1 MDCSLPTLTAT
12 ATATAKSLKPPINE
26 EFFRISGVRK
36 DIKNQRHINNRSL
49 SHIQGLSGTMPL
61 KLDAVVPLGRN
72 QMLVETAFYM
82 SLAIGSFLH
91 IKPLATLVIS
101 IGQLFSYNL
110 HVH

>member
-1 MDCSLPTLTAT
+1 
-12 ATATAKSLKPPINE
+12 
-26 EFFRISGVRK
+26 
-36 DIKNQRHINNRSL
+36 
-49 SHIQGLSGTMPL
+49 MPL
-61 KLDAVVPLGRN
+61 KLDAVVPLGN

>member
-1 MDCSLPTLTAT
+1 
-12 ATATAKSLKPPINE
+12 
-26 EFFRISGVRK
+26 
-36 DIKNQRHINNRSL
+36 
-49 SHIQGLSGTMPL
+49 MPL

-82 SLAIGSFLH
+82 SLAIGSFLQ

>member
-1 MDCSLPTLTAT
+1 MKNFLEYLELE
-12 ATATAKSLKPPINE
+12 KILKI
-26 EFFRISGVRK
+26 R
-36 DIKNQRHINNRSL
+36 DHINNRSL

-61 KLDAVVPLGRN
+61 KLDAVVPLGN